1 MDLFK
6 KIVGIKTKDLYLAEL
21 AKIGITLKNPDG
33 TYNPEFFYFIPR
45 RYVIVRKM
53 NKKDIYKDVKRRK
66 SYRQISGQRLDSPG
80 TVVIVNMNL
89 IEFDRKRVSY
99 KDIDKIEKQ
108 RTYVYVKK

>member
-45 RYVIVRKM
+45 RYVVVRKM

-66 SYRQISGQRLDSPG
+66 RYKQISDKRLDSPG

-99 KDIDKIEKQ
+99 KDIDEIELKK
-108 RTYVYVKK
+108 TSVYRKK